1 MNHQH
6 LESSF
11 RRYEKL
17 IEYAL
22 GFYPDIYVVDKQQLK
37 DFGLPLSLL
46 TCCARCRDAIAS
58 LIVNKW
64 KTNIDT
70 QRLKTIR
77 RDFIISIRNE
87 ELWFGSR
94 DTIKTKSLE
103 KKAEPLPKS
112 TSTPTPTIQD
122 LTPYRE
128 AYMLGFV
135 TLASKG
141 LLKHPIRVHIK
152 DQEQVDEYEKRLGIA
167 FIKDEQGWVLL
178 P

>member
-22 GFYPDIYVVDKQQLK
+22 SFYPDVYVVDKQQLK
-37 DFGLPLSLL
+37 DFGLPPSLI

-58 LIVNKW
+58 LLSNDW
-64 KTNIDT
+64 KT
-70 QRLKTIR
+70 TINVSLL
-77 RDFIISIRNE
+77 RDKRKQFHISIHND
-87 ELWFGSR
+87 ELWFG
-94 DTIKTKSLE
+94 TKDSLRIHRTSLAE
-103 KKAEPLPKS
+103 KVNAPK
-112 TSTPTPTIQD
+112 PKPEIQD

-128 AYMLGFV
+128 TYLPGFV
-135 TLASKG
+135 ILASKG
-141 LLKHPIRVHIK
+141 LLKSPIRIHLR
-152 DQEQVDEYEKRLGIA
+152 DQAHADTYEKNLGVAIM
-167 FIKDEQGWVLL
+167 KDEQGWILL